1 MLKITYGRFSNLYF
15 FYLRKESDDVRRINF
30 DDSEEDKVNEKSE
43 RFVMVEVYISVE
55 DSKVDIDG
63 RSFRYNLR
71 SNISA
76 SKIKSHS
83 KLRLLAYASVV
94 VGNWRIGGKS
104 CMSKSYRDE
113 DGDYASEEFGISDL
127 DDNDNEMLPKYEK
140 FIGDFLNKYH
150 AFKTI
155 HYLNLKMIL

>member
-1 MLKITYGRFSNLYF
+1 
-15 FYLRKESDDVRRINF
+15 
-30 DDSEEDKVNEKSE
+30 
-43 RFVMVEVYISVE
+43 MVEVYISVE

-83 KLRLLAYASVV
+83 KLRLLTYASVV
-94 VGNWRIGGKS
+94 VGNSRIGGKS
-104 CMSKSYRDE
+104 FMSKSCRDE

-150 AFKTI
+150 AFKIT
-155 HYLNLKMIL
+155 HCLNLKMIL